1 MLDRLDTWIVGYA
14 RACVRTAVEDPGLD
28 LYASFCGTPR
38 NEDWPATRRERSPTL
53 RLISGSDAEAW
64 ETYWRLLGE
73 FRARAG

>member
-1 MLDRLDTWIVGYA
+1 MKIGRPI
-14 RACVRTAVEDPGLD
+14 
-28 LYASFCGTPR
+28 SQGTI
-38 NEDWPATRRERSPTL
+38 PTL